1 MKLLKNRGFAVIVL
15 IAAIALSSLYGL
27 SKKPAV
33 EIPEGGAALN
43 ENLSTGYLRDYV
55 VDEANLLSSATEKAI
70 LLYDANWDEQLHCI
84 LAVVTQRNTADVEDA
99 AWDWAE
105 RLQLGEDDAI
115 LLLDAGA
122 RDYRLV
128 ASGRMYDR
136 IAAQSASFVDAC
148 LSEYVDGGDYDGG
161 VVNLL
166 SQLHLV
172 VSPAYQMDP
181 FFSGGGVLGIIAAV
195 VPVVVLI
202 IFLIVLF
209 NVIDGI
215 RYSGWY
221 GRYGTMPV
229 PPVVYRPIL
238 WAPQAGML

>member
-99 AWDWAE
+99 AWE
-105 RLQLGEDDAI
+105 I
-115 LLLDAGA
+115 
-122 RDYRLV
+122 
-128 ASGRMYDR
+128 GR
-136 IAAQSASFVDAC
+136 
-148 LSEYVDGGDYDGG
+148 
-161 VVNLL
+161 
-166 SQLHLV
+166 
-172 VSPAYQMDP
+172 
-181 FFSGGGVLGIIAAV
+181 AV
-195 VPVVVLI
+195 V
-202 IFLIVLF
+202 
-209 NVIDGI
+209 
-215 RYSGWY
+215 
-221 GRYGTMPV
+221 
-229 PPVVYRPIL
+229 
-238 WAPQAGML
+238 